1 MRAKHSLGDIMYYI
15 RGASFWQQNQIWQ
28 ARLQQRQQEL
38 DATSSLTS
46 VISASLTNLTKGFA
60 GIANQRAL
68 TRVQAQLK
76 AAAAAA
82 GTGQASSANTT
93 GNSVNKTA

>member
-1 MRAKHSLGDIMYYI
+1 MYYI

-46 VISASLTNLTKGFA
+46 VISSSLTNLTKGFA

-82 GTGQASSANTT
+82 AAAASSGQASSANTT

>member
-1 MRAKHSLGDIMYYI
+1 MYYI

-28 ARLQQRQQEL
+28 ERLRQRQEEL
-38 DATSSLTS
+38 DVTGSVTS
-46 VISASLTNLTKGFA
+46 VISSSLTNLTTGLA
-60 GIANQRAL
+60 GIANKRAL

-82 GTGQASSANTT
+82 RSASSSQAPSASTI
-93 GNSVNKTA
+93 GNLVNKTA